1 MQINNAVVAEAEL
14 DAGLSGFETTHFF
27 TLSTNENGQP
37 SLLTAD
43 SGTNVASVLN
53 ASQTDVAP
61 VRDGYQGYLISDGIT
76 PNLDPGQFGFGI
88 QFPRSPVDGDTFLR
102 TDYLPNRL
110 FRWNGSKWIKQEDN
124 VRMTLSNTDDR
135 QTLKTSFINNDKLS
149 GISKVGS
156 DTVSIDADKNPIFNA
171 GEGTV
176 NFYMSTDS
184 FYILTNIV
192 KQPNMVVEVW
202 LDEESRATDITLTDS
217 NGFLAFTVN
226 HPILASTIIRWSV
239 YDQTVEQRQSL
250 SKALRKLKP
259 TADE

>member
-1 MQINNAVVAEAEL
+1 
-14 DAGLSGFETTHFF
+14 
-27 TLSTNENGQP
+27 
-37 SLLTAD
+37 
-43 SGTNVASVLN
+43 
-53 ASQTDVAP
+53 
-61 VRDGYQGYLISDGIT
+61 
-76 PNLDPGQFGFGI
+76 
-88 QFPRSPVDGDTFLR
+88 
-102 TDYLPNRL
+102 
-110 FRWNGSKWIKQEDN
+110 
-124 VRMTLSNTDDR
+124 MTLSNTDDR

-156 DTVSIDADKNPIFNA
+156 DTIMVDLDKNPDFTT
-171 GEGTV
+171 GESTV

-202 LDEESRATDITLTDS
+202 LDEESRAIDITLSES

-226 HPILASTIIRWSV
+226 HPILASTVIRWTV
-239 YDQTVEQRQSL
+239 YDQVVEQRQSL